1 MQLRKNF
8 NNENFPNYGKNFRVD
23 KFSQLTVDGYI
34 YARAPGAYIVYMH
47 IKSCS
52 CKLLCYLCSAKY
64 IQPLINY

>member
-52 CKLLCYLCSAKY
+52 CNSYYVTYVVQNTYSH
-64 IQPLINY
+64 